1 VGEPGRGGAHGAP
14 AMRLEMPP
22 GRRGRSESGST
33 RAQWWERERSEA
45 EAGPVQGGDGGH
57 DFFSGASLL
66 VYGRVGVRDRIRIE

>member
-33 RAQWWERERSEA
+33 RAQWWGWEQSEA
-45 EAGPVQGGDGGH
+45 EAGTVQGGDGGH
-57 DFFSGASLL
+57 DFFPGDSLL
-66 VYGRVGVRDRIRIE
+66 VYER

>member
-33 RAQWWERERSEA
+33 RAQRWERERSEA

-57 DFFSGASLL
+57 DFFFRGFPPCIRA
-66 VYGRVGVRDRIRIE
+66 GRGQG